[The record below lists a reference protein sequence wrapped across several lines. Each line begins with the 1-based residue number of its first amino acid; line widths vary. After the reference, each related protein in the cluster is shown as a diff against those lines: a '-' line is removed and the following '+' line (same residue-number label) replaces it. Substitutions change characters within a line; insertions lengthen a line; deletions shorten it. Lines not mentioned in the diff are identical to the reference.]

1 MNLVYHLGTKLRSTT
16 IYYTIQPAG
25 KSMNLRSTY
34 CNIHQLIRKET
45 VNSRSTTMQN
55 HHLNSGFKGGKMPIC
70 SGYLVRQERIA
81 KLETEVQSLK
91 QKLGEA
97 AVSGKLPWCQKN
109 LTWIMEPE
117 NGKFQEEHDLQRSA
131 KNVVV
136 G

>member
-1 MNLVYHLGTKLRSTT
+1 M
-16 IYYTIQPAG
+16 
-25 KSMNLRSTY
+25 
-34 CNIHQLIRKET
+34 HQLIRKET
-45 VNSRSTTMQN
+45 VNSRSTMQN

-70 SGYLVRQERIA
+70 SGCLVRQERIA

-117 NGKFQEEHDLQRSA
+117 NGKFQEEHAAKKCCGGRSYLSRCGCDRSIVEQLLIHA
-131 KNVVV
+131 ETLSNHLNLSP
-136 G
+136 